1 MKKSWRSM
9 ESGSMSKQAILR
21 RLKKL
26 EKVFAAGSESRWI
39 DVLLWDGLQGGI
51 FGHAHFRF
59 SEDGRQTELRP
70 CSDQEEIAI
79 MREHYEDDDH
89 RLHGRGS
96 KVSFAE
102 YLESFSY
109 LGSEELEG
117 RRRRIIE
124 ALKGGEDGARVEDS
138 SGRAC

>member
-1 MKKSWRSM
+1 
-9 ESGSMSKQAILR
+9 MSNRAILR

-26 EKVFAAGSESRWI
+26 EKVFATGSESRWI
-39 DVLLWDGLQGGI
+39 DILLWDGLQGGI
-51 FGHAHFRF
+51 FGHTHFRF
-59 SEDGRQTELRP
+59 SEGGRQTQIVP
-70 CSDQEEIAI
+70 CSDEEEIAI
-79 MREHYEDDDH
+79 MREHYEDDDR

-102 YLESFSY
+102 YLERFSY

-124 ALKGGEDGARVEDS
+124 QLKGGEDGARVEDS
-138 SGRAC
+138 SCRAC